1 MSNIVDSAR
10 TLGDR
15 IWFSREAWVRA
26 ESRLLSNQGHAQRL
40 LVVYS
45 VYSLCFAIALL
56 KYKVVSDDFQNIF
69 SVVLAVM
76 LMALSLQLNTRNFR
90 DRAQQFKSGYLKLMD
105 IESRIMQVTLQR
117 TPQAMLDD
125 YNELFASYKQL
136 LNDVENHT
144 TGDALLARY
153 RAGGTGRAGAG
164 LTMLERAHVLMLQA
178 WRALWLVLFY
188 LGPVLALALCY
199 VGIRNNLF

>member
-1 MSNIVDSAR
+1 MSNIVESAKS
-10 TLGDR
+10 LGDR
-15 IWFSREAWVRA
+15 MGFSREAWTHA
-26 ESRLLSNQGHAQRL
+26 EARLLSNQGHAQRL
-40 LVVYS
+40 MVVYS
-45 VYSLCFAIALL
+45 IYSLCFAISLL

-76 LMALSLQLNTRNFR
+76 LLALSLNLSTRNFR
-90 DRAQQFKSGYLKLMD
+90 DRALQFKSAYLKLMD
-105 IESRIMQVTLQR
+105 IESRIMQVSLQR

-144 TGDALLARY
+144 AGDALLARY
-153 RAGGTGRAGAG
+153 RARNDRAGTG
-164 LTMLERAHVLMLQA
+164 LTVPEYAHVFLLRA

-188 LGPVLALALCY
+188 LGPVLALTACY
-199 VGIRNNLF
+199 LGIRANLF

>member
-1 MSNIVDSAR
+1 MSNIVESAKS
-10 TLGDR
+10 LGER

-26 ESRLLSNQGHAQRL
+26 EARLLSNQGHAQRL

-45 VYSLCFAIALL
+45 IYSLCFAIALL

-105 IESRIMQVTLQR
+105 IESRIMQVALQR

-136 LNDVENHT
+136 LNDVEHHT
-144 TGDALLARY
+144 AGDALLARY
-153 RAGGTGRAGAG
+153 RARAERGGDRLNT
-164 LTMLERAHVLMLQA
+164 LEHAHVWLLQA
-178 WRALWLVLFY
+178 WRALWLALFY
-188 LGPVLALALCY
+188 LGPVLALAVCY

>member
-1 MSNIVDSAR
+1 MSNIVESAKS
-10 TLGDR
+10 LGDR
-15 IWFSREAWVRA
+15 MGFSREAWTHA
-26 ESRLLSNQGHAQRL
+26 EARLLSNQGHAQRL
-40 LVVYS
+40 MVVYS
-45 VYSLCFAIALL
+45 IYSLCFAISLL

-76 LMALSLQLNTRNFR
+76 LLALSLNLSTRNFR
-90 DRAQQFKSGYLKLMD
+90 DRALQFKSAYLKLMD
-105 IESRIMQVTLQR
+105 IESRIMQVALQR

-144 TGDALLARY
+144 AGDALLARY
-153 RAGGTGRAGAG
+153 RVRNDRAGIG
-164 LTMLERAHVLMLQA
+164 LTVPEYAHVFLLRA

-188 LGPVLALALCY
+188 LGPVLALTVCY
-199 VGIRNNLF
+199 LGIRANLF